1 MDTMTPSMIS
11 TMTDGQIDKL
21 RDLFVA
27 VLNKHRS
34 EFGSEPTQLVIGNK
48 NLPPALLKVVREY
61 VEKESNTVVR
71 HVTVNRDEAPQFI
84 YGIKNRRQYVDD
96 SALITMPSIG
106 TGTEEVDV
114 VFFQLRSYVSVD
126 ELDREYEARGLKP
139 DPYAQG
145 QVNIDDPSFA
155 DQYPNGSQWRDQ
167 NGKACCATFYRW
179 HDGRDVLVRRSDDD
193 WYGCWWFAGVRK

>member
-1 MDTMTPSMIS
+1 MTPSS
-11 TMTDGQIDKL
+11 TLTMTDGQIDKL

-27 VLNKHRS
+27 TLNKHRS
-34 EFGSEPTQLVIGNK
+34 EFGSESTQLALGNK
-48 NLPPALLKVVREY
+48 DFPPDLLKVVRKY

-96 SALITMPSIG
+96 SALITMPSGG
-106 TGTEEVDV
+106 TGTEEVDI
-114 VFFQLRSYVSVD
+114 VFFKLGRYVSVD

-145 QVNIDDPSFA
+145 QVNIDDPVFA

-167 NGKACCATFYRW
+167 NGKAYCATFDRW
-179 HDGRDVLVRRSDDD
+179 FDERFVNVDRLDYAWSD
-193 WYGCWWFAGVRK
+193 YWWFAGVRK